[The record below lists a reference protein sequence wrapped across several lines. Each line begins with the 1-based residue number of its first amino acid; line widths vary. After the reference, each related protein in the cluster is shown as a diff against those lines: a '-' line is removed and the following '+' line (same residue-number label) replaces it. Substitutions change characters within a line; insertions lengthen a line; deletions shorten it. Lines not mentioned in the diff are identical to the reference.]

1 MPKRRKYTFHILK
14 LYKRISIKIK
24 YAISFKCNFLQK
36 HLGMEIIMQQKKH
49 FFKTKLLPVFSFVP
63 MLLLLSII
71 FGFSAQDGDTSGSLS
86 FQVSLWLVNHILPL
100 ISEECFEQ
108 DILEKAHALHYFVR
122 KAAHMT
128 EYFLL
133 TLSVHLPLKVYLAK
147 RIPFPKRMLFGF
159 FITVLF
165 AALDEFH
172 QSFVPGRS
180 GNFTDVCIDSIGIL
194 AATLLLLSIYFLF
207 QHKQQN
213 KKPAKMVL

>member
-1 MPKRRKYTFHILK
+1 
-14 LYKRISIKIK
+14 
-24 YAISFKCNFLQK
+24 
-36 HLGMEIIMQQKKH
+36 MQPKKH
-49 FFKTKLLPVFSFVP
+49 FFKTKLLPILSFVP
-63 MLLLLSII
+63 MLFLLSII
-71 FGFSAQDGDTSGSLS
+71 FGFSAQDGETSGSLS
-86 FQVSLWLVNHILPL
+86 FEISLWLVNCFLPL

-133 TLSVHLPLKVYLAK
+133 TFSVHLPLKVYLAK
-147 RIPFPKRMLFGF
+147 RIKFPKRILLGF

-172 QSFVPGRS
+172 QTFVPGRS

-194 AATLLLLSIYFLF
+194 VATLLLFFVHFLL

-213 KKPAKMVL
+213 KKPEKMVL